1 MSNKEWLERANKVVA
16 NSTFSTDIVFARAEG
31 VGFFDTEGKFYYDFA
46 SGPGVANIGWNHP
59 KLVAA
64 VQELL
69 QKGESGYGGNEI
81 LNPYWIK
88 LAEKLV
94 ELTPGNF
101 PKRVF
106 PSNSGG
112 EAVEAGIIACMLKR
126 PERKAILTFN
136 GDFHGRMGYAR
147 TATTSK
153 SVHFMNLPQG
163 VERAHYL
170 IFPEANYERSYNYKD
185 YLDSQIGRFAKD
197 INVAVIE
204 LVQGEGGI
212 NVASNWAMDDLMSFL
227 QENGIYVLVDEVQTG
242 FGRTGKMW
250 ACEHYGIEPDIMALA
265 KGASGGVSP
274 IGLTVLREELNFSD
288 SRGHSNT
295 FGGNPLSS
303 CVAFTTLEII
313 QEEKLAERAN
323 KLGIYMMYY
332 SLAKIPPSY
341 HDGIGGLGLMQRL
354 KFKNGEIRDRVVAEA
369 LKRGLFLMGAGESA
383 IRLMP
388 PLTIQ
393 KEEIRKAFSI
403 LSEAIKIVTE

>member
-16 NSTFSTDIVFARAEG
+16 NSTFDTNIVFTRAEG
-31 VGFFDTEGKFYYDFA
+31 VGFFDANGKFYYDFA

-64 VQELL
+64 IRELL
-69 QKGESGYGGNEI
+69 EKGESGYGGNEI
-81 LNPYWIK
+81 LNPYWIQ

-94 ELTPGNF
+94 ELTPGKF

-126 PERKAILTFN
+126 PERKAILTFS

-170 IFPEANYERSYNYKD
+170 IFPEVSNSDPLSYAAYVTR
-185 YLDSQIGRFAKD
+185 QIDRFVKD

-212 NVASNWAMDDLMSFL
+212 NVAEKKCIRFL
-227 QENGIYVLVDEVQTG
+227 IDYLRNNGVYILVDEVQTG

-250 ACEHYGIEPDIMALA
+250 VCEHYGVEPDIMALA
-265 KGASGGVSP
+265 KGASGGISP

-303 CVAFTTLEII
+303 FAALNVLEII
-313 QEEKLAERAN
+313 QEEGLVERA
-323 KLGIYMMYY
+323 KDLGLYLY
-332 SLAKIPPSY
+332 SCLLRIFSRFPRC
-341 HDGIGGLGLMQRL
+341 GLGLMQRIV
-354 KFKNGEIRDRVVAEA
+354 FPTSEYRDRVVAEA

-383 IRLMP
+383 IRIMP
-388 PLTIQ
+388 PLTIRQ
-393 KEEIRKAFSI
+393 EEIDAALNI
-403 LSEAIKIVTE
+403 LLEAIQAADK